1 MSKSLI
7 VDGQI
12 YLYGDVG
19 DPFGWGDGFS
29 PGDVVNALAEHG
41 PGDVT
46 ARINSPGGIAT
57 DGMAINSLFKAH
69 AGKVTFVVDGIA
81 ASAASL
87 IYMAGDV
94 REMRKGAM
102 LMIHDPGTITV
113 GNVAAHQKN
122 ISVLDKL
129 ADNYASVYAAASGKK
144 PDDAR
149 AIMKAETWYTADEA
163 IAEKFATA
171 VLDEPAI
178 AMAAFDYRLYANA
191 PRSLPLRMRSSQV
204 PPIVIADP
212 AVTAR
217 MRMRQKQI

>member
-1 MSKSLI
+1 MGKQLL

-29 PGDVVNALAEHG
+29 PADVVNALAEHG

-57 DGMAINSLFKAH
+57 DGMAINSLFQAH
-69 AGKVTFVVDGIA
+69 PGKVTLIVDGIA

-87 IYMAGDV
+87 IFMAGAV
-94 REMRKGAM
+94 REMRNGAM

-113 GNVAAHQKN
+113 GNVEEHERN
-122 ISVLDKL
+122 IKTLDKL
-129 ADNYASVYAAASGKK
+129 ADNFANVYAVASGKK

-149 AIMKAETWYTADEA
+149 AIMKAETWYTAEES
-163 IAEKFATA
+163 IKEKFATGMLEEAA
-171 VLDEPAI
+171 V
-178 AMAAFDYRLYANA
+178 AMAAFDYRLYSHA
-191 PRSLPLRMRSSQV
+191 PRSLPLRMRSAQHA
-204 PPIVIADP
+204 PIVA
-212 AVTAR
+212 ANLAAAAR
-217 MRMRQKQI
+217 MRMRQNQL